1 MASIV
6 TPEAAMSPI
15 IRILASILALFVAM
29 GVGRFSLTP
38 QLPHLIAEGQVD
50 LTGAGLIAAANY
62 LGYLVG
68 ALDALRATAPEQAR
82 RRLFGGLWAGV
93 AITLTSAWAFGFW
106 PHVALRFAAGV
117 TSAWV
122 LVVLTALAAQVA
134 VQAGRPRLAGLIFTG
149 PSLGVLA
156 TGLMALA
163 LNLLGQGSS
172 SAWLLY
178 GITALVLTLAIHP
191 LLPRPQ
197 ARADTAPQQAG
208 PRPKAFY
215 PLLVAYS
222 LVGIGYII
230 PATFLSQMAAAQ
242 FHGQWLADLF
252 WPAFGLVAT
261 LGVLLVSLRRPGSGN
276 TGRWL
281 VGALWLQA
289 LGVLACLFPGMA
301 GLALGVI
308 FCGGP
313 FLASMLLVMQRA
325 REIDPLGHA
334 RNVGLLTAGFAL
346 GQLGGPLLAALSSH
360 ISGGLRPALLL
371 AAGALLLA
379 GGLMLKA
386 REEVKVETVAACRG

>member
-1 MASIV
+1 
-6 TPEAAMSPI
+6 MSPI
-15 IRILASILALFVAM
+15 IRIVASTLALFVAM

-68 ALDALRATAPEQAR
+68 ALDALRATAPAQAH

-93 AITLTSAWAFGFW
+93 AITLASSWAFGFW

-117 TSAWV
+117 SSAWV

-178 GITALVLTLAIHP
+178 GVTALVLTLAIHP
-191 LLPRPQ
+191 LLPLPQ
-197 ARADTAPQQAG
+197 ERADVALQPAG
-208 PRPKAFY
+208 PRPRAFY

-242 FHGQWLADLF
+242 FRGQWLADLF
-252 WPAFGLVAT
+252 WPAFGLIAT
-261 LGVLLVSLRRPGSGN
+261 LGVLLVSLRRPGTGS

-289 LGVLACLFPGMA
+289 FGVLACLFPGMT

-325 REIDPLGHA
+325 REIDPQGHA

-360 ISGGLRPALLL
+360 FSGGLRPALLL

-386 REEVKVETVAACRG
+386 REEVKVEAVVCRG

>member
-1 MASIV
+1 
-6 TPEAAMSPI
+6 MSPI
-15 IRILASILALFVAM
+15 IRIVASTLALFVAM

-68 ALDALRATAPEQAR
+68 ALDALRATAPAQAH

-93 AITLTSAWAFGFW
+93 AITLASSWAFGFW

-117 TSAWV
+117 SSAWV

-178 GITALVLTLAIHP
+178 GVTALVLTLAIHP

-197 ARADTAPQQAG
+197 ERADVALQPAG
-208 PRPKAFY
+208 PRPRAFY

-242 FHGQWLADLF
+242 FRGQWLADLF
-252 WPAFGLVAT
+252 WPAFGLIAT
-261 LGVLLVSLRRPGSGN
+261 LGVLLVSLRRPGTGS

-289 LGVLACLFPGMA
+289 FGVLACLFPGMT

-325 REIDPLGHA
+325 REIDPQGHA

-360 ISGGLRPALLL
+360 FSGGLRPALLL

-386 REEVKVETVAACRG
+386 REEVKVEAVVCRG

>member
-1 MASIV
+1 M
-6 TPEAAMSPI
+6 
-15 IRILASILALFVAM
+15 
-29 GVGRFSLTP
+29 
-38 QLPHLIAEGQVD
+38 
-50 LTGAGLIAAANY
+50 
-62 LGYLVG
+62 G
-68 ALDALRATAPEQAR
+68 ALDALRATAPAQAH

-93 AITLTSAWAFGFW
+93 AITLASSWAFGFW

-117 TSAWV
+117 SSAWV

-178 GITALVLTLAIHP
+178 GVTALVLTLAIHP

-197 ARADTAPQQAG
+197 ERADAALQPAG
-208 PRPKAFY
+208 PRPRAFY

-242 FHGQWLADLF
+242 FRGQWLADLF
-252 WPAFGLVAT
+252 WPAFGLIAT
-261 LGVLLVSLRRPGSGN
+261 LGVLLVSLRRPGTGS

-289 LGVLACLFPGMA
+289 FGVLACLFPGMT

-308 FCGGP
+308 FCGGLP
-313 FLASMLLVMQRA
+313 RQHAAGDAAA

-360 ISGGLRPALLL
+360 FSGGLRPALLL

-386 REEVKVETVAACRG
+386 REEVKVEAVAVCRGEPNAMAHP

>member
-1 MASIV
+1 
-6 TPEAAMSPI
+6 MSPI
-15 IRILASILALFVAM
+15 IRIVASTLTLFVAM

-68 ALDALRATAPEQAR
+68 ALDALRATAPAQAH

-93 AITLTSAWAFGFW
+93 AITLASAWAFGFW

-117 TSAWV
+117 ASAWV

-178 GITALVLTLAIHP
+178 GVTALVLTLAIHP

-230 PATFLSQMAAAQ
+230 PATFLSQMAAVQ
-242 FHGQWLADLF
+242 FHGQWQADLF
-252 WPAFGLVAT
+252 WPAFGLLAT
-261 LGVLLVSLRRPGSGN
+261 LGVLLVSLRRPGSG

-289 LGVLACLFPGMA
+289 LGVLACLFPGMT

-308 FCGGP
+308 LCGSP

-360 ISGGLRPALLL
+360 FSGGLRPALLL

-386 REEVKVETVAACRG
+386 REEVKVEAVACRG